1 MRLIEAD
8 AFAAEMKK
16 RQDACQE
23 RIDNPNEN
31 AFWTDREH
39 WYGVMATFSEVKLT
53 LYAMP
58 TVYEWVSVKDRL
70 PEKEGRYLVL
80 TSGIFGIKIAMF
92 TMSLKRHF
100 DYMFEDGE
108 PDRPGFYDW
117 DSEDDWIEDGVTHW
131 MPLPSTEGLDEA

>member
-1 MRLIEAD
+1 MRQIDAD
-8 AFAAEMKK
+8 ALKAQIEK
-16 RQDACQE
+16 
-23 RIDNPNEN
+23 EN
-31 AFWTDREH
+31 CKVCRNRNHDSHCLGCMVDVAITYLDE
-39 WYGVMATFSEVKLT
+39 AQ
-53 LYAMP
+53 
-58 TVYEWVSVKDRL
+58 TVGGWINVKDRL

-131 MPLPSTEGLDEA
+131 MPLPKGPKEEE

>member
-1 MRLIEAD
+1 MRTIDAD
-8 AFAAEMKK
+8 YVISALSIF
-16 RQDACQE
+16 
-23 RIDNPNEN
+23 N
-31 AFWTDREH
+31 DREH
-39 WYGVMATFSEVKLT
+39 GSEHFIYGIETAKEIVGNA
-53 LYAMP
+53 P
-58 TVYEWVSVKDRL
+58 TIGGWINVKDRL

-131 MPLPSTEGLDEA
+131 MDLPALPKGEGTT